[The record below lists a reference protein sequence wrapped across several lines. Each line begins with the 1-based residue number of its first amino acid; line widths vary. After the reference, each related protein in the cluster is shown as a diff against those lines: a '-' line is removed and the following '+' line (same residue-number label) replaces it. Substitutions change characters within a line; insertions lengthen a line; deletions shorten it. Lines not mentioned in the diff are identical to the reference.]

1 MLNSICGRHWD
12 TKKWVSCCCCCTDFL
27 LHNYNN
33 FYLLI
38 LWLVK
43 MVLCAML
50 RMIWQWVNILRGQ
63 KFFLKVKRI
72 TVGAPRNIR
81 RVYFPV
87 SLSALC
93 FLVTFKVTDIKQ
105 EKVIRAAAALAALRF
120 AHSSTERRVFSW
132 QTLRLCRCAAATYR
146 TSWSFLG
153 SQPSPTRRWL
163 VSSTWPSV
171 PGVPALS
178 GQRCSCRTSILI
190 LITYSSFSDF
200 HPSTPAQR
208 GKKTPRASSATT
220 VALRPPPLPA
230 SFLSL
235 WYTSKFKKTQTNPI
249 SLHHPPF
256 SPSSP
261 FFVCCVL
268 FPPFCLFHFSPL
280 FFFFPAP
287 HLSEPP
293 PKSKHYTECQWQDN
307 GLFVVA
313 LLNTVML
320 MLDPLSL
327 SVLLTNIFLP
337 KWALELCCYS
347 QNNK

>member
-1 MLNSICGRHWD
+1 MW
-12 TKKWVSCCCCCTDFL
+12 
-27 LHNYNN
+27 
-33 FYLLI
+33 
-38 LWLVK
+38 
-43 MVLCAML
+43 
-50 RMIWQWVNILRGQ
+50 NIR
-63 KFFLKVKRI
+63 
-72 TVGAPRNIR
+72 R

-105 EKVIRAAAALAALRF
+105 EKVIRAAAALAALCF
-120 AHSSTERRVFSW
+120 THSSTERQVFSW

-235 WYTSKFKKTQTNPI
+235 WYTSKFKKENKPN
-249 SLHHPPF
+249 L
-256 SPSSP
+256 PSSP
-261 FFVCCVL
+261 SFFPLVSFFCLLCLISSILPFSFLSPVFL
-268 FPPFCLFHFSPL
+268 FPRAAFIRASP
-280 FFFFPAP
+280 
-287 HLSEPP
+287 
-293 PKSKHYTECQWQDN
+293 
-307 GLFVVA
+307 
-313 LLNTVML
+313 
-320 MLDPLSL
+320 
-327 SVLLTNIFLP
+327 
-337 KWALELCCYS
+337 
-347 QNNK
+347 

>member
-1 MLNSICGRHWD
+1 MLLPCIIRVEAS
-12 TKKWVSCCCCCTDFL
+12 WV
-27 LHNYNN
+27 
-33 FYLLI
+33 
-38 LWLVK
+38 
-43 MVLCAML
+43 
-50 RMIWQWVNILRGQ
+50 
-63 KFFLKVKRI
+63 
-72 TVGAPRNIR
+72 
-81 RVYFPV
+81 
-87 SLSALC
+87 
-93 FLVTFKVTDIKQ
+93 
-105 EKVIRAAAALAALRF
+105 
-120 AHSSTERRVFSW
+120 HS
-132 QTLRLCRCAAATYR
+132 QA
-146 TSWSFLG
+146 
-153 SQPSPTRRWL
+153 RRWL

-171 PGVPALS
+171 PGVPVLS
-178 GQRCSCRTSILI
+178 GTSILI

-200 HPSTPAQR
+200 YPSTPAQR

-220 VALRPPPLPA
+220 VALRPPLPA

-235 WYTSKFKKTQTNPI
+235 WYTSKLKKKNPNLP
-249 SLHHPPF
+249 SSPPLF
-256 SPSSP
+256 SPSPP

-280 FFFFPAP
+280 FFFFPAL

-337 KWALELCCYS
+337 KWVLELCCYS